1 MTKKKRKLLEDVQSP
16 EADRVNEP
24 SSKYQESTFVVSV
37 IITRMVT
44 SAQTKSWALLP
55 TFLRFEYLSVAVI
68 FPLIGSATSTT
79 QLTGFQLLGI
89 LGGAFA
95 FHIYVSLLNDIIDL
109 PLDRTNLARADYPL
123 VSGRISLSTALF
135 ITLIQIP
142 IAAVIIYW
150 QSGSTTA
157 YFAMALALGMMTI
170 YNIWG
175 KRSSFP
181 PAIDV
186 IQGIG
191 FSSLAL
197 FGAALTGGLTPLSW
211 LTFTLGVLWM
221 MIINLLGGLRDLH
234 SDLAFGVNTTP
245 IYFGMRPYGKEET
258 LPSFVPYY
266 GYILHGLMMAGG
278 ILVIL
283 WIGYPNWLAVVL
295 GILSVLGGA
304 TALFFLITMFDAVTR
319 DYDTM
324 VLTGLR
330 YIGTS
335 AAALFLTLLPALP
348 WWAALSVIF
357 MFFWRYRDYS
367 LTPILAYWQHR

>member
-1 MTKKKRKLLEDVQSP
+1 M
-16 EADRVNEP
+16 A
-24 SSKYQESTFVVSV
+24 
-37 IITRMVT
+37 T
-44 SAQTKSWALLP
+44 SIQTKSWAAMLP

-68 FPLIGSATSTT
+68 FPLIGSATSAMP
-79 QLTGFQLLGI
+79 LTGFHLLGI
-89 LGGAFA
+89 LGGAVA

-109 PLDRTNLARADYPL
+109 PLDRTNPARAAYPL
-123 VSGRISLSTALF
+123 VSGRISLNTAF
-135 ITLIQIP
+135 VITLIQIP
-142 IAAVIIYW
+142 IAAAVIYW
-150 QSGSTTA
+150 QSGPPAA
-157 YFAMALALGMMTI
+157 YFAMAVAFGMMTI

-175 KRSSFP
+175 KRSPFP

-197 FGAALTGGLTPLSW
+197 YGAALTGDLTPLSW
-211 LTFTLGVLWM
+211 LVVALGVVWM
-221 MIINLLGGLRDLH
+221 VIINFLGGLRDLH

-245 IYFGMRPYGKEET
+245 IYFGMRPFGKEET

-266 GYILHGLMMAGG
+266 GYVLHVLMMIGG

-283 WIGYPNWLAVVL
+283 WNHYSVWLSVVL
-295 GILSVLGGA
+295 VLLTMLGGA

-319 DYDTM
+319 DYDIM
-324 VLTGLR
+324 VMAGLR

-335 AAALFLTLLPALP
+335 AAAAFLTLLPALP

-357 MFFWRYRDYS
+357 MFLWRYRDYS
-367 LTPILAYWQHR
+367 LTPIRAYWQRR